1 MERVAADSGKRGDP
15 FAGGIPA
22 WDFLDAPPM
31 AAERGPE
38 ERQDCAESFSF
49 AGSENCSM
57 FQSRSTSP
65 PWEKDIA
72 AVESVQQPVTFEDV
86 AVCFTKGQ
94 WDLLE
99 PEQKALYKEVMQ
111 ENYENVASLG
121 FPVAKPTLIFWLEQE
136 AEPWVQDLGE
146 KAIKASDK
154 KTAKKKATC
163 LLCGKIVSSKYALI
177 GHMRTHTGEK
187 PYECPEC
194 RRTFALRKNLTL
206 HQKTHQKQLVPNSQL
221 IQETAS
227 CKESA
232 FSHNQPGGREH
243 QDYIMSDGSVPQP
256 SYLGGIIKVEMVDDP
271 DEKDPMD
278 DYALSLCPPM
288 EVWPPDLY
296 PEGCGRE
303 TGAAG
308 AARKTLGPRSIQNS
322 WFSQFPWL
330 EADKGQTTLY
340 CVVCKENP
348 PAHGPVSKLVTG
360 YTRPFKVETLKHHDK
375 SNTHKLCV
383 RALTAKEDPDGAP
396 AAERLTKMSSY
407 VLKNME
413 HLFSAAYDI
422 AYHSKPLNDYE
433 KALDLLQ
440 VMGAP
445 IIPRYRNRVACT
457 LFIRCIADTLR
468 KEILDSI
475 CRSPCASLLLDSF
488 TDSSDQPCVAVYIR
502 YLKRVEVKESYL
514 CLASLP
520 GNTADACFAATVLAM
535 DELQIPFRKPGWLV
549 GLATGGA
556 ASITGCKSALV
567 AKFQEVIPRLSP
579 AHCVTPKLQ
588 YAAIGACYR
597 DVDFVKDCEK
607 HIRAMF
613 KFFQASPER
622 LRELQVAA
630 PRLGQKVAKLM
641 ESNSVRWVASKR
653 QTLSALLE
661 SLPALVAHVERLSKS
676 SSHEGQ
682 KAKGMLT
689 FLRSFHFVKFSHFL
703 IDFLQLYKPLSEV
716 FQKESVLLGQV
727 TAALEAAYLALQN
740 LLQQP
745 GPKEEE
751 FNATVK
757 DGSFRGVSLD
767 VVEMGE
773 FRLQVDRAKIILT
786 GAEYLHQRFDG
797 ETSPQLL
804 KSTEV
809 FDTVCRPA
817 AGSRLAN
824 FGDAE
829 VLSMAKYFEYAL
841 PPSYSE
847 ERLLGEWAGLK
858 NVAKDLL
865 FSELCKKAIAE
876 RQAFPLL
883 SKLASISACL
893 RISTGSCKWGC
904 VVMNLIR
911 TYERLKL
918 SNEVANSLVMVAV
931 NGVAVPDFDPLPAIE
946 HWYLTSSGR
955 RC

>member
-72 AVESVQQPVTFEDV
+72 AVESVQPVTFEDV